1 MSILDLIYDKREEV
15 SSIAL
20 KYGVNKIRLF
30 GSTARR
36 EDNSNSDIDFLVDF
50 DSDRSLFDLI
60 GFKHSLE
67 ETFNRK
73 VDVITFDSLHQ
84 DIKENV
90 LSEMIEI

>member
-1 MSILDLIYDKREEV
+1 MNTLDLIKDNRDEIYSV
-15 SSIAL
+15 AF

-30 GSTARR
+30 GSAARK
-36 EDNSNSDIDFLVDF
+36 EDNSGSDIDFLVDF

-67 ETFNRK
+67 EIFNRK

-84 DIKENV
+84 DIKEKV
-90 LSEMIEI
+90 LNDMIEI